1 MNKFL
6 LLIIISISQLFAD
19 LIHPPDGSDL
29 SYIHVMFR
37 WGAKI
42 RVDSYEFELSS
53 SEDFTSILIN
63 DTVIDTTYFVKE
75 YIDWG
80 KTYFWR
86 TKAVGD
92 IWGAT
97 NRFSIGPKISNVTV
111 TMYDED
117 NYSDGYTIF
126 GSADGNYSAII
137 DKNGN
142 EIWNSSDKNIIYFN
156 FDNNGSF
163 FGSQYFEGRENDYP
177 GIKFSISNNILWMEP
192 NEEYLHHEFIQLP
205 WGDYMG
211 IVHESRD
218 GPIHIDNMS
227 MQQIYYYQNIF
238 GKICDGTTDEW
249 PWLGDKLVIWDNN
262 TKEVKWSWST
272 FNYYNMIDYD
282 EKKWNVT
289 PAWGVPFGWTHVNA
303 FYYDERDGS
312 IYISVRNLS
321 RITKIQIQYD
331 DINDIITGGDI
342 IWNMGHEYPSGDVH
356 FGDSLGFSYQHSI
369 SLTDADNILILDN
382 GNYSV
387 DYYNASEK
395 TTRALEISISESSN
409 SYSATIVKEFPLLP
423 AADLFGSQSGNV
435 QQVDNGNYLITTIGD
450 NGTSREV
457 SPEGN
462 IIWEAKYNSSLLWRA
477 SRIPSTL
484 FINTQMEDVLS
495 LNNRIIP
502 NEYTIKKIYPNPFN
516 PIININ
522 YEISKFSFISAKI
535 LNLKGQLIDIID
547 LEYKK
552 PGNYSIKWDG
562 SLHPSGM
569 YLFVLDNQTSILTQ
583 KIMLVK

>member
-1 MNKFL
+1 MNKNLL
-6 LLIIISISQLFAD
+6 LLIICMSTLFGY
-19 LIHPPDGSDL
+19 LIHPPDGSEL
-29 SYIHVMFR
+29 SYIHIMFR
-37 WGAKI
+37 WGANNN
-42 RVDSYEFELSS
+42 VDSYEFELSS

-80 KTYFWR
+80 ETYFWR
-86 TKAVGD
+86 TKVVGD
-92 IWGAT
+92 IWGDT

-126 GSADGNYSAII
+126 GSADGYYSAII

-142 EIWNSSDKNIIYFN
+142 EIWNSSDKNIIYSS

-163 FGSQYFEGRENDYP
+163 FGSQYFEDRENDYP
-177 GIKFSISNNILWMEP
+177 GIKFSINNNILWMEP

-218 GPIHIDNMS
+218 GPIHTDNMN
-227 MQQIYYYQNIF
+227 MQIIYYYCNIF
-238 GKICDGTTDEW
+238 DKICDGTTDEW
-249 PWLGDKLVIWDNN
+249 PWLGDKLVIWDKN

-282 EKKWNVT
+282 ENKWDVM
-289 PAWGVPFGWTHVNA
+289 PQVDVPFEWTHVNA
-303 FYYDERDGS
+303 FYHDERDGS

-321 RITKIQIQYD
+321 RITKIKIQYD

-356 FGDSLGFSYQHSI
+356 FGHSLGFSQQHSI

-409 SYSATIVKEFPLLP
+409 PYSATIVKEFPLLP

-450 NGTSREV
+450 NGTSHEV

-477 SRIPSTL
+477 NRIPSTL
-484 FINTQMEDVLS
+484 FINTQMENVLS
-495 LNNRIIP
+495 LNNKIIP
-502 NEYTIKKIYPNPFN
+502 NEYNIEKIYPNPFN
-516 PIININ
+516 PTINID
-522 YEISKFSFISAKI
+522 YEILKFSFISAKI

-547 LEYKK
+547 LEYKI
-552 PGNYSIKWDG
+552 PGNYSITWDG
-562 SLHPSGM
+562 SLQPSGI
-569 YLFVLDNQTSILTQ
+569 YLFVLDNQTSRLTQ